1 MTIALLGAWN
11 LLTGLTV
18 GNFGT
23 VLLSIVINGFV
34 IITGL
39 MEIYSMKQILNEVEF
54 KKPGFSAIPLAD
66 LYALGTLTDEYSPGF
81 MHKIKLDKFGMK
93 LVLPISLLLIPLVSV
108 ILVAIT
114 GIFTASFNLKGI
126 LMMASATPVILNIF
140 FLLFWALRC
149 VCFWTLFK
157 EQDLAKDKKK
167 LVMILHVIFNLG
179 PVVLYSQ
186 RADSKTAIWIR
197 TTFPWIMGTDA
208 PESESSGSSGTG
220 NSAIKATQASRENDD
235 FYQEQPKQAPVQRQQ
250 PVQQVQQQRQQQAQQ
265 VQQDEFAFEP
275 EIVDS
280 EEEI

>member
-126 LMMASATPVILNIF
+126 LMMASATPFILNIF

-186 RADSKTAIWIR
+186 RADSKTAIWVR

-208 PESESSGSSGTG
+208 TESESSGTG
-220 NSAIKATQASRENDD
+220 NSASKATQASRENDD

-250 PVQQVQQQRQQQAQQ
+250 QVQQQRQQQAQP

-280 EEEI
+280 EEEL